1 MRYILIAAA
10 LAGCVGQGGVG
21 PDAGGSAGQ
30 NAALNPARDFA
41 ENCAACHGATGRG
54 DVAAGAGLS
63 PRPADLTGLA
73 ARNGGVFPTTRVMA
87 YIWRGEGAAA
97 HRAMPNFAGLME
109 GALVPYD
116 GGDGID
122 TPTPERLV
130 ALAEYLKTVQE

>member
-1 MRYILIAAA
+1 MRYILLALA
-10 LAGCVGQGGVG
+10 LAGCVGQGGIVQG
-21 PDAGGSAGQ
+21 EAAPD
-30 NAALNPARDFA
+30 PARDYA
-41 ENCAACHGATGRG
+41 DYCAACHGAGGRG
-54 DVAAGAGLS
+54 DGAAGAGLS
-63 PRPADLTGLA
+63 PKPADLTGLA

-97 HRAMPNFAGLME
+97 HRAMPDFAALLE

-116 GGDGID
+116 GGDGIE